1 MAVAA
6 GFLSWPHPGGRV
18 HGESLRAAARDLLSV
33 GLPFAGAGLMAAL
46 LLDTEKLAVSMARSI
61 EDFTYYTVPFNAVI
75 RLTMFAGALSTVL
88 FPRLA
93 SVAAGGDLVR
103 ARDLVRRATRLSVA
117 SMSLMLAPLVA
128 VAPELLRVWLG
139 PTFAE
144 RSSRP
149 MRILL
154 VALVA
159 NTAAPRVATR
169 PSAPGPGPR
178 RSRGCTRRSCS
189 CTWPPSTC
197 WCARGDD
204 RRALAW
210 AAARNGG
217 SRRPL
222 PSPRTLGEGAPGGAA
237 SRSPMA
243 ALGASPSRA
252 RRSVPRYRSAS
263 A

>member
-1 MAVAA
+1 
-6 GFLSWPHPGGRV
+6 
-18 HGESLRAAARDLLSV
+18 
-33 GLPFAGAGLMAAL
+33 MAAL

-159 NTAAPRVATR
+159 NTAAYAYNSAIRARAR
-169 PSAPGPGPR
+169 PSAL
-178 RSRGCTRRSCS
+178 
-189 CTWPPSTC
+189 TWLYAAELPLHLAAVYLLVRAWGTTG
-197 WCARGDD
+197 A
-204 RRALAW
+204 ALAW
-210 AAARNGG
+210 AARATVDLAGHYLIAG
-217 SRRPL
+217 
-222 PSPRTLGEGAPGGAA
+222 RTLGERAGGAA
-237 SRSPMA
+237 SLGGPMA
-243 ALGASPSRA
+243 ALGAFAFACEALGPAMPLGLRVMIGVLLGLGTASLVLTAEDRTVALQALGPLSR
-252 RRSVPRYRSAS
+252 RRGEGA
-263 A
+263 